1 MAATITF
8 GLMPG
13 SKSNSFALT
22 RRGLLGSALAA
33 GPVAAAASGQDW
45 AQIAAQYD
53 VTDKTI
59 QLENGNWGMMARPVL
74 EAYERHLRR
83 LNRETSFYSRRG
95 YGEDLDRIRT
105 RVAASLGVFPDEIAF
120 TRGATEALQALI
132 SGYNRLQ
139 PGDGVLYSDHDYD
152 AMQTVMRWLK
162 VRRQVNVISI
172 NLPEPATFEGLIEA
186 YRAALA
192 NNPAVRLILL
202 TQVSHRNGLVL
213 PVAEIT
219 AMARARGVD
228 VILDSAHAWG
238 QIDFRLPDLGA
249 DFVGLN
255 GHKWIGAPVG
265 VGILYIRRNRIA
277 DIDPF
282 MGEDQTPPDDV
293 RARVH
298 TGTANMAAYLA
309 LNVALDFHEAIGVK
323 AKAKRLTD
331 LHRTW
336 SEPLRAVAGVQI
348 LTPTDPRLVS
358 AIGAFRLSSRTS
370 DADNIALARR
380 LLNQFGIFTV
390 HRTGLAGGAC
400 VRVTP
405 ALFTSEA
412 DVLKLA
418 AAVRVI
424 AAG

>member
-1 MAATITF
+1 MAGTITF
-8 GLMPG
+8 GLMSG
-13 SKSNSFALT
+13 SKPDGLALT

-33 GPVAAAASGQDW
+33 APVAAMPGRDW
-45 AQIAAQYD
+45 TQIAAQYD
-53 VTDKTI
+53 VTGEVI

-74 EAYERHLRR
+74 AAYERHLRR
-83 LNRETSFYSRRG
+83 VNRETSFYSRRG
-95 YGEDLDRIRT
+95 YGADLDRVRIRA
-105 RVAASLGVFPDEIAF
+105 AASLGVMPDEIAF

-132 SGYNRLQ
+132 GGYNRLR
-139 PGDGVLYSDHDYD
+139 PGDGVLYCDHDYD
-152 AMQTVMRWLK
+152 AMQTAMRWLK
-162 VRRQVNVISI
+162 TRRQVDVISI
-172 NLPEPATFEGLIEA
+172 NLPQPATYQGLIEA
-186 YRAALA
+186 YEAALIA
-192 NNPAVRLILL
+192 HPKIRLILL

-219 AMARARGVD
+219 AMAKARGVD

-238 QIDFRLPDLGA
+238 QLDFRLPDLGA

-265 VGILYIRRNRIA
+265 VGILYIRRSRIS

-282 MGEDQTPPDDV
+282 MGEDQTPPNDV

-298 TGTANMAAYLA
+298 TGTSNMAAYLA
-309 LNVALDFHEAIGVK
+309 LNEALDFHEAIGVK
-323 AKAKRLTD
+323 AKAQRLTA
-331 LHRTW
+331 LHRAW
-336 SEPLRAVAGVQI
+336 SEPLRSVAGVEI
-348 LTPTDPRLVS
+348 LTPTDPRLFG
-358 AIGAFRLSSRTS
+358 AIGAFRLSGRTS

-380 LLNQFGIFTV
+380 LLDQFGIFTV
-390 HRTGLAGGAC
+390 YRAGLAGGAC

-418 AAVRVI
+418 TAVRVI